1 MLYNKS
7 ISEFQYIYDM
17 LINESKNVPV
27 PDKLVQNILS
37 KFEYKNKIVY
47 RKSDLIQLNTDYQ
60 YLSKHSKYTLTVF
73 MINPEDVEKTF
84 SKSNFR
90 EFINTNKNDLIE
102 GLKVNHGI
110 YVPLRN
116 DTGYLIL
123 NYQDIKDN
131 PNILNDVIKH
141 ELTHYFDKTQNKNN
155 KWKDLIDL
163 GKSPDEYTY
172 KQKMATFILSLLG
185 YTMKDIQYLGS
196 ANEFEA
202 FCTSIEEHKN
212 EFDKNVLNNITEYIT
227 TDKLKEQPK
236 HLRNLYLFMFVNM
249 AFDESAERIKYIRK
263 HLN

>member
-73 MINPEDVEKTF
+73 MINPEDVEETF

-116 DTGYLIL
+116 DT
-123 NYQDIKDN
+123 
-131 PNILNDVIKH
+131 
-141 ELTHYFDKTQNKNN
+141 
-155 KWKDLIDL
+155 
-163 GKSPDEYTY
+163 
-172 KQKMATFILSLLG
+172 
-185 YTMKDIQYLGS
+185 
-196 ANEFEA
+196 
-202 FCTSIEEHKN
+202 
-212 EFDKNVLNNITEYIT
+212 
-227 TDKLKEQPK
+227 
-236 HLRNLYLFMFVNM
+236 
-249 AFDESAERIKYIRK
+249 
-263 HLN
+263 

>member
-1 MLYNKS
+1 MLYRKS

-27 PDKLVQNILS
+27 PDQLATDILS

-47 RKSDLIQLNTDYQ
+47 RKADLMQLSKDYQ

-73 MINPEDVEKTF
+73 IINPDDVEETF
-84 SKSNFR
+84 SKSSFK
-90 EFINTNKNDLIE
+90 EFVGVSKYDLIE
-102 GLKVNHGI
+102 GLKINHGI

-123 NYQDIKDN
+123 NYQAIKDN
-131 PNILNDVIKH
+131 PDILKDVIKH

-163 GKSPDEYTY
+163 SKSPEDYTY
-172 KQKMATFILSLLG
+172 KQKMAVFILSLLG
-185 YTMKDIQYLGS
+185 YDMKDIQYLGS
-196 ANEFEA
+196 AGEFEA

-212 EFDKNVLNNITEYIT
+212 EFNKDVLNNITEYIT
-227 TDKLKEQPK
+227 TNKIKEQPK

-249 AFDESAERIKYIRK
+249 VFDESDERIKYIK
-263 HLN
+263 EHLK

>member
-73 MINPEDVEKTF
+73 MINPEDVEETF

-123 NYQDIKDN
+123 NYQVIKDN

-155 KWKDLIDL
+155 KWKDLI
-163 GKSPDEYTY
+163 
-172 KQKMATFILSLLG
+172 
-185 YTMKDIQYLGS
+185 
-196 ANEFEA
+196 
-202 FCTSIEEHKN
+202 CIE
-212 EFDKNVLNNITEYIT
+212 
-227 TDKLKEQPK
+227 
-236 HLRNLYLFMFVNM
+236 
-249 AFDESAERIKYIRK
+249 
-263 HLN
+263 